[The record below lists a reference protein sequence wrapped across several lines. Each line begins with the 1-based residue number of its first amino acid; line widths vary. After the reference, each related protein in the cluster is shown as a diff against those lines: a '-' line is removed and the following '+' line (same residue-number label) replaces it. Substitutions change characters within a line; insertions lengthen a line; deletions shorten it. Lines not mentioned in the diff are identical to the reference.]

1 MIKILTSN
9 NSTILRELGSP
20 AFGRLGVQHVVV
32 SSGQEALEVTR
43 AERPAVAVLDVEL
56 PDGTGYDF
64 CRQLKEDARCGDTR
78 VVLLVEGAVTA
89 AVIARLSESRCDEVL
104 VTPMSGEALF
114 HKIAQLLGLPRRLRR
129 RMAVEL
135 EAEVAAAAD
144 RWAGR
149 VADLNQDGARLE
161 LDRRI
166 ETGHQVHVRIRPG
179 DEAVAVTAA
188 VVVVRA
194 KVVWDSEDA
203 ERGGWA
209 CGVQFVEPDLAAR
222 TALMDLSL
230 WEVVDEGEDGQ
241 LVILQGDFR
250 EHTDFSRL
258 RPRLHGVVRFDLAWV
273 RYLNSA
279 GVKHWVNFLRSLQ
292 EVTDYRFLRA
302 SVAFVTQ
309 AAMVPEVLGQGQV
322 ESFLVPYACDECD
335 LEEDRLLQLAA
346 LAGGGW
352 PPAVPDF
359 ACPRCKGDLVFDD
372 LPQRYFAFLE
382 KDPRL
387 RA

>member
-9 NSTILRELGSP
+9 NSTILHELGSP
-20 AFGRLGVQHVVV
+20 AFQRVGVQHVVV
-32 SSGQEALEVTR
+32 SSGEEALRLTR
-43 AERPAVAVLDVEL
+43 AEKPGVAILDVEM

-64 CRQLKEDARCGDTR
+64 CKRLKEDPECADTR

-89 AVIARLSESRCDEVL
+89 TVIGKLSASRCDEVL

-135 EAEVAAAAD
+135 SAEVSAD
-144 RWAGR
+144 RDQGTGR
-149 VADLNQDGARLE
+149 VVDLNQDGARLE
-161 LDRRI
+161 LDRKVRNGETFTLRI
-166 ETGHQVHVRIRPG
+166 QPHEGT
-179 DEAVAVTAA
+179 EAVS
-188 VVVVRA
+188 VRA
-194 KVVWDSEDA
+194 LVVWESENGSDDK
-203 ERGGWA
+203 WV
-209 CGVQFVEPDLAAR
+209 CGVQFTEPDLQTR
-222 TALMDLSL
+222 TTLMDLSL
-230 WEVVDEGEDGQ
+230 WEVVDEPGGKQ

-258 RPRLHGVVRFDLAWV
+258 TARLEGEVEFDLAWV

-279 GVKHWVNFLRSLQ
+279 GVRHWVNFLRALDK
-292 EVTDYRFLRA
+292 VTEYRYVRA

-309 AAMVPEVLGQGQV
+309 AAMVPEVLGRGRV
-322 ESFLVPYACDECD
+322 DSFLVPYACEDCD
-335 LEEDRLLQLAA
+335 LEEDRLMQMGA

-352 PPAVPDF
+352 PPTIPDF
-359 ACPRCKGDLVFDD
+359 ACPRCKGELVFDD

-382 KDPRL
+382 SDPRL
-387 RA
+387 EK

>member
-20 AFGRLGVQHVVV
+20 AFGRVGVQHVVV
-32 SSGQEALEVTR
+32 NSGQEAVEKIR
-43 AERPAVAVLDVEL
+43 AQQPAVAILDVEM

-64 CRQLKEDARCGDTR
+64 CRQLKSDTQCGDTR

-89 AVIARLSESRCDEVL
+89 AVIAQLSECRCDEVL

-135 EAEVAAAAD
+135 KAEVSAQSD
-144 RWAGR
+144 RWTGR
-149 VADLNQDGARLE
+149 VVDLNQDGARLE

-166 ETGHQVHVRIRPG
+166 PKGQTVSLRILPH
-179 DEAVAVTAA
+179 DKAEFVSVLAQ
-188 VVVVRA
+188 
-194 KVVWDSEDA
+194 VVWETEEGEDS
-203 ERGGWA
+203 WCT
-209 CGVQFVEPDLAAR
+209 CGVQFLEPDLVMR

-230 WEVVDEGEDGQ
+230 WEVVEESDGKQ

-250 EHTDFSRL
+250 EHTDFARL
-258 RPRLHGVVRFDLAWV
+258 QTRLSGAVEFDLAWV

-279 GVKHWVNFLRSLQ
+279 GVRHWVNFLRALDAVD
-292 EVTDYRFLRA
+292 EYRFVRA

-309 AAMVPEVLGQGQV
+309 AGMVPEVLGHGEV
-322 ESFLVPYACDECD
+322 DSFLVPYACEDCD
-335 LEEDRLLQLAA
+335 LEVDRLMQTAA
-346 LAGGGW
+346 LTGTGW
-352 PPAVPDF
+352 PPTIPDF
-359 ACPRCKGDLVFDD
+359 ACPRCKGDLIFDD

-387 RA
+387 EQ